1 MLVGALVA
9 CIAAGCGASRK
20 SVATTVH
27 TDVVRSVH
35 RRPVEWRLAASIT
48 GRLGA
53 PLQDAAP
60 AAARRSVVLLGGLTS
75 ADTSTDGVIRASA
88 SGAHTVGRLPSA
100 IHDAAAANLAGQTY
114 VFGGGNG
121 VTQLD
126 QIVRAPATS
135 VGHLPR
141 PSSDQTA
148 ATIGG
153 TAYVVGGYTGTQWL
167 DTIVAF
173 DPHRAARVVAHL
185 PVAVRY
191 AAVTASR
198 GRLIVA
204 GGSLPNGTASK
215 AIYTWTPGERRGH
228 LFAQLPAATT
238 HAAAAAL
245 GEVAY
250 IVGGR
255 GASVG
260 TPTDRIV
267 AVNVRTGTV
276 RIAGRLPVPTSDAPA
291 ATLGDHI
298 VVFGGSTVGGTTD
311 AIVSLVRRSPAS
323 SRRAATTNVYAAD
336 GPSAF
341 HGAAR
346 HARQLV
352 YVPNSQSNTVDV
364 IDPHTYKIIEHF
376 TVGALPQHVTPSWD
390 LKTLYVL
397 NDQGN
402 SLTTINPTTGKP
414 GRTIPVDDPY
424 NMYFTP
430 NGRYAIVVAERL
442 HRLDFR
448 NAHTFKLHHS
458 LVVPCAGVDHMDF
471 SADGSYLIA
480 SCEFSGQLIKV
491 DVATERV
498 VGTMTLP
505 DGSGAMP
512 QDVKLSPDG
521 TVFYVADM
529 MANGLWKIDGET
541 FRVIGFLPTGR
552 GVHGLYPSRNSRFLY
567 ATNRGEGSVSVIDFA
582 TGKVVRKWPIPG
594 GGSPDMGGVSADGKV
609 LWVSGRYNGVVYA
622 ISTTDG
628 KLLAKIPVGSGPHGL
643 CVWPQPGRYSLGHT
657 GILR

>member
-1 MLVGALVA
+1 MCRRRLRRG
-9 CIAAGCGASRK
+9 SRK

-27 TDVVRSVH
+27 TDVVRPAR

-60 AAARRSVVLLGGLTS
+60 AAARRSVVLLGGLTA

-215 AIYTWTPGERRGH
+215 AIYTWTPGERRGR

-364 IDPHTYKIIEHF
+364 IDPHTYKIVEHF
-376 TVGALPQHVTPSWD
+376 AVGALPQHVTPVVGLED
-390 LKTLYVL
+390 ALRPERPGQQPDD
-397 NDQGN
+397 DQ
-402 SLTTINPTTGKP
+402 PDDREARAHDP
-414 GRTIPVDDPY
+414 GRRSLQHVLHAQRPVRDRRRR
-424 NMYFTP
+424 T
-430 NGRYAIVVAERL
+430 A
-442 HRLDFR
+442 
-448 NAHTFKLHHS
+448 
-458 LVVPCAGVDHMDF
+458 C
-471 SADGSYLIA
+471 IA
-480 SCEFSGQLIKV
+480 STSG
-491 DVATERV
+491 TR
-498 VGTMTLP
+498 T
-505 DGSGAMP
+505 
-512 QDVKLSPDG
+512 
-521 TVFYVADM
+521 
-529 MANGLWKIDGET
+529 
-541 FRVIGFLPTGR
+541 
-552 GVHGLYPSRNSRFLY
+552 PSSCITRSSSH
-567 ATNRGEGSVSVIDFA
+567 AQV
-582 TGKVVRKWPIPG
+582 
-594 GGSPDMGGVSADGKV
+594 
-609 LWVSGRYNGVVYA
+609 
-622 ISTTDG
+622 STTWTSR
-628 KLLAKIPVGSGPHGL
+628 PTV
-643 CVWPQPGRYSLGHT
+643 RT
-657 GILR
+657 